1 MKAFRGTLL
10 ALLALAALIGAYFAV
25 KPHELTPLERKDL
38 KGKEEG
44 APLFV
49 FEKADLTRV
58 EVERSDGP
66 IVLVEKEDG
75 WWIEGENLRAS
86 KSMVNR
92 VKHQLHDLVS
102 RATVVDDPEE
112 RALYGL
118 GQSAIHVKLT
128 FRDGSTREFDAGD
141 PNPSGVSF
149 YIHPKDSDAIYTVKK
164 SAVDYYSLSLAEF
177 RERRFAT
184 FDSKDVDAIDA
195 KLPEGRVL
203 QLQRTG
209 ERDWDLLAP
218 AKFPANDSE
227 IRSLLGRVSAM
238 KAIQFV
244 ADDDTDFAKYG
255 LDKPRAEI
263 AIKFSAREPLTLL
276 LGKPTGE
283 KDGEY
288 ALAYAKLAAEP
299 AIYAVRDGLLEDY
312 LKPVESLRLTRF
324 ARMDSNALTTL
335 VATFAPFDADDKD
348 LAGTVTV
355 KQAAGAWQWDD
366 GVLVPGSTP
375 RRVASRAAEIESDEF
390 VAEAGEDK
398 AWGFDKPTV
407 KIVMTDETNAVRTL
421 LVGKS
426 APPKVDPEGNDRAR
440 WYARVGEFPEV
451 YIVDDGVVDVTKDL
465 MREHGR
471 HARGEEEE
479 EERHD
484 RIDREHGAAET
495 DGPPGLPP
503 RPGMPPGRH
512 PGGRPDAPAGG
523 HAPADVPPGKKATPA
538 PKSP

>member
-1 MKAFRGTLL
+1 MKAFRGTVL
-10 ALLALAALIGAYFAV
+10 ALIALAALIGAYFAV
-25 KPHELTPLERKDL
+25 KPHEITPLERKAL

-58 EVERSDGP
+58 EVQRADGP
-66 IVLVEKEDG
+66 IVLVEKEGG

-164 SAVDYYSLSLAEF
+164 SSVDYYSLSLAEF

-184 FDSKDVDAIDA
+184 FDSKDVDAIEA

-203 QLQRTG
+203 HLQRTG
-209 ERDWDLLAP
+209 EHDWDLLAP
-218 AKFPANDSE
+218 DKFPANDSE
-227 IRSLLGRVSAM
+227 VRSLLGRVSAM

-244 ADDDTDFAKYG
+244 ADDAPDLTLYG

-263 AIKFSAREPLTLL
+263 AIKFSAREPLTLM

-312 LKPVESLRLTRF
+312 TKPVASLRLTRF
-324 ARMDSNALTTL
+324 ARMDSNSLTTL
-335 VATFAPFDADDKD
+335 VATFAPWEADDKD
-348 LAGTVTV
+348 LAGTVAV
-355 KQAAGAWQWDD
+355 RQAAGAWQWDD

-390 VAEAGEDK
+390 VAPTENDK
-398 AWGFDKPTV
+398 AWGFDVPTV
-407 KIVMTDETNAVRTL
+407 KIVMTDDANTVRTL
-421 LVGKS
+421 VIGKQ
-426 APPKVDPEGNDRAR
+426 APPTTDPEGNERSR
-440 WYARVGEFPEV
+440 WYARVVEFPEV

-471 HARGEEEE
+471 HARGEEAE

-484 RIDREHGAAET
+484 RIDREHGEGAM

-503 RPGMPPGRH
+503 RPGMPPGRKSGV
-512 PGGRPDAPAGG
+512 PKDDPAGG
-523 HAPADVPPGKKATPA
+523 HAAPGQVSPTQTKPSPKAP
-538 PKSP
+538 